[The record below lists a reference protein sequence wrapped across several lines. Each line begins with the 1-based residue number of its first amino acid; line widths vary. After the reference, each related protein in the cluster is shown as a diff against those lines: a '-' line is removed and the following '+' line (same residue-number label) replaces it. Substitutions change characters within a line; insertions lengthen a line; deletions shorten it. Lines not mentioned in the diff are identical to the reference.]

1 MELEN
6 SFVVPA
12 DIETAWKTLL
22 DVEAIA
28 PCMPGATLTSFD
40 GDNFTADVKV
50 KLGPVTMN
58 FAGAGKFVTK
68 DEATHTAV
76 IDASGKETKGAGTA
90 GALITAVLVE
100 EGPNSTRAN
109 IVTDLTVTGKAAQFG
124 KGVMADVSKRLI
136 GQFAGNLE
144 QVIVARQGVADAAVA
159 AAAAGG
165 ETVVA
170 AAPAPAP
177 VMNNEALDLGNA
189 ALVPVLKR
197 VVPGRHRRGGRR
209 RHHLVAGHPLV
220 RSKAC
225 ARSRNTRTVRKS
237 VRHRDESIRPRE
249 KRGGR
254 CKHPHLST
262 TYEPLRWTTP
272 SPSSRSMVTRLDS
285 SPAATASSP

>member
-12 DIETAWKTLL
+12 DMDTAWKTLL

-68 DEATHTAV
+68 DEATHTAI

-144 QVIVARQGVADAAVA
+144 QVIVARQGVADAATA
-159 AAAAGG
+159 AAAAGT
-165 ETVVA
+165 EPVVT
-170 AAPAPAP
+170 APAPVP

-197 VVPGRHRRGGRR
+197 VVPVVIGVIVVGGIIWWLASRG
-209 RHHLVAGHPLV
+209 
-220 RSKAC
+220 
-225 ARSRNTRTVRKS
+225 
-237 VRHRDESIRPRE
+237 
-249 KRGGR
+249 
-254 CKHPHLST
+254 
-262 TYEPLRWTTP
+262 
-272 SPSSRSMVTRLDS
+272 
-285 SPAATASSP
+285 

>member
-12 DIETAWKTLL
+12 DIDTAWKTLL

-68 DEATHTAV
+68 DEATHTAI

-144 QVIVARQGVADAAVA
+144 QVIIARQGVADAATA
-159 AAAAGG
+159 AAASGG
-165 ETVVA
+165 EAVATA

-197 VVPGRHRRGGRR
+197 VVPVVIGVLVVGGIIWW
-209 RHHLVAGHPLV
+209 LA
-220 RSKAC
+220 
-225 ARSRNTRTVRKS
+225 SRN
-237 VRHRDESIRPRE
+237 
-249 KRGGR
+249 
-254 CKHPHLST
+254 
-262 TYEPLRWTTP
+262 
-272 SPSSRSMVTRLDS
+272 
-285 SPAATASSP
+285 

>member
-58 FAGAGKFVTK
+58 FAGAGSFVKK

-144 QVIVARQGVADAAVA
+144 QVITARQGVADAATA

-165 ETVVA
+165 EAVTT
-170 AAPAPAP
+170 APAPAP

-197 VVPGRHRRGGRR
+197 VVPVVIGVLVVGGIIWWLASRG
-209 RHHLVAGHPLV
+209 
-220 RSKAC
+220 
-225 ARSRNTRTVRKS
+225 
-237 VRHRDESIRPRE
+237 
-249 KRGGR
+249 
-254 CKHPHLST
+254 
-262 TYEPLRWTTP
+262 
-272 SPSSRSMVTRLDS
+272 
-285 SPAATASSP
+285 

>member
-12 DIETAWKTLL
+12 DMDTAWKTLL

-90 GALITAVLVE
+90 GALITATLVE

-144 QVIVARQGVADAAVA
+144 QVIVARQGVADAATA
-159 AAAAGG
+159 AAAAGT
-165 ETVVA
+165 EPVA
-170 AAPAPAP
+170 TAPAPAP

-197 VVPGRHRRGGRR
+197 VVPVVIGVIVVGGIIWW
-209 RHHLVAGHPLV
+209 LA
-220 RSKAC
+220 
-225 ARSRNTRTVRKS
+225 SR
-237 VRHRDESIRPRE
+237 
-249 KRGGR
+249 
-254 CKHPHLST
+254 
-262 TYEPLRWTTP
+262 
-272 SPSSRSMVTRLDS
+272 
-285 SPAATASSP
+285 

>member
-144 QVIVARQGVADAAVA
+144 QVITARQGVADAAVA

-170 AAPAPAP
+170 AAPVPAP

-197 VVPGRHRRGGRR
+197 VVPVVIGVVVVGGIIWW
-209 RHHLVAGHPLV
+209 LA
-220 RSKAC
+220 
-225 ARSRNTRTVRKS
+225 TR
-237 VRHRDESIRPRE
+237 
-249 KRGGR
+249 
-254 CKHPHLST
+254 
-262 TYEPLRWTTP
+262 
-272 SPSSRSMVTRLDS
+272 
-285 SPAATASSP
+285 

>member
-1 MELEN
+1 
-6 SFVVPA
+6 VPA

-58 FAGAGKFVTK
+58 FAGSGKFVTK

-76 IDASGKETKGAGTA
+76 IDATGKETKGAGTA

-144 QVIVARQGVADAAVA
+144 QVIVARQGVADAATA
-159 AAAAGG
+159 AAASGG
-165 ETVVA
+165 ETAVT
-170 AAPAPAP
+170 APAPAP

-197 VVPGRHRRGGRR
+197 VVPVVIGVVVVGGIIWW
-209 RHHLVAGHPLV
+209 LA
-220 RSKAC
+220 
-225 ARSRNTRTVRKS
+225 TR
-237 VRHRDESIRPRE
+237 
-249 KRGGR
+249 
-254 CKHPHLST
+254 
-262 TYEPLRWTTP
+262 
-272 SPSSRSMVTRLDS
+272 
-285 SPAATASSP
+285 

>member
-1 MELEN
+1 
-6 SFVVPA
+6 VPA
-12 DIETAWKTLL
+12 DIDTAWKTLL

-28 PCMPGATLTSFD
+28 PCMTGATLTSFD

-50 KLGPVTMN
+50 KLGPVLMN

-100 EGPNSTRAN
+100 DGPNSTRAN

-144 QVIVARQGVADAAVA
+144 QVIVARQGVADAAS

-165 ETVVA
+165 EAVVT
-170 AAPAPAP
+170 APAPAP

-197 VVPGRHRRGGRR
+197 VVPVVIGLIVVGGIIWW
-209 RHHLVAGHPLV
+209 LA
-220 RSKAC
+220 
-225 ARSRNTRTVRKS
+225 SR
-237 VRHRDESIRPRE
+237 
-249 KRGGR
+249 
-254 CKHPHLST
+254 
-262 TYEPLRWTTP
+262 
-272 SPSSRSMVTRLDS
+272 
-285 SPAATASSP
+285 

>member
-12 DIETAWKTLL
+12 DIDTAWKTLL

-58 FAGAGKFVTK
+58 FAGEGKFVEK
-68 DEATHTAV
+68 NEATHTAI

-90 GALITAVLVE
+90 GAKITATLVE

-124 KGVMADVSKRLI
+124 RGVMADVSKKLI

-144 QVIVARQGVADAAVA
+144 QVIAARQVTATA
-159 AAAAGG
+159 AAAA
-165 ETVVA
+165 A
-170 AAPAPAP
+170 AAPAEGAEAVTTAPTPAP
-177 VMNNEALDLGNA
+177 ATAPVLNNEALDLGNA
-189 ALVPVLKR
+189 AMVPVLKR
-197 VVPGRHRRGGRR
+197 VIPAVIV
-209 RHHLVAGHPLV
+209 VAVVVGV
-220 RSKAC
+220 IIWAVNR
-225 ARSRNTRTVRKS
+225 
-237 VRHRDESIRPRE
+237 
-249 KRGGR
+249 
-254 CKHPHLST
+254 
-262 TYEPLRWTTP
+262 
-272 SPSSRSMVTRLDS
+272 
-285 SPAATASSP
+285 